1 MMDAGEFKRL
11 YLPFQPKLYRV
22 AYAILRDNQEAE
34 DIVQEVYLKLWNRRN
49 DLPLARCSEA
59 YCVTMTRN
67 MCRDMLRAKS
77 GVCQVEI
84 DGVRQ
89 WEGAEVF
96 PEWMAKEECE
106 ESSRKMAFL
115 TSLIQQLPE
124 IQRKV
129 LEMRDVE
136 QYSLEEIQVRTGLL
150 PVNIRATLSKARK
163 KLREQ
168 FNRRMKDEN

>member
-22 AYAILRDNQEAE
+22 AYAILRDTQEAE

-49 DLPLARCSEA
+49 DMPLARCSEA

-67 MCRDMLRAKS
+67 MCRDLLRTRS
-77 GVCQVEI
+77 GQDKVDI
-84 DGVRQ
+84 DGLRNL
-89 WEGAEVF
+89 ESSGEF
-96 PEWMAKEECE
+96 PEWISKEEEE
-106 ESSRKMAFL
+106 ESSRKVAFI
-115 TSLIQQLPE
+115 TRLIGQLPDV
-124 IQRKV
+124 QRTV
-129 LEMRDVE
+129 LEMRDIK
-136 QYSLEEIQVRTGLL
+136 QYSFDEIQDSTGLM

-168 FNRRMKDEN
+168 FNRRVER